1 MVGQRVA
8 AHPKGGLERL
18 QSPVVVHVGVMGR
31 KPRRRVDLV
40 DASRHVV
47 TAGLA
52 RSGCLRR
59 ATTVKGGCDGAV
71 DDRRG
76 RHDVGVTPH

>member
-8 AHPKGGLERL
+8 AHPEGGLEGL
-18 QSPVVVHVGVMGR
+18 QAPVVVHVGVMGR
-31 KPRRRVDLV
+31 WPRRRVDLV

-52 RSGCLRR
+52 RSGSLRR
-59 ATTVKGGCDGAV
+59 PTVKGGCD
-71 DDRRG
+71 
-76 RHDVGVTPH
+76 